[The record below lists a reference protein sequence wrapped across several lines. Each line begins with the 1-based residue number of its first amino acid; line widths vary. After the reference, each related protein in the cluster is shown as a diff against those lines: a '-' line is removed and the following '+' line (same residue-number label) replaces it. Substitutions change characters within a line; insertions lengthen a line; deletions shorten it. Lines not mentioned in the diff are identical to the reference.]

1 VEEPT
6 FEDEEITFTFE
17 GKYFSVMVDFYAQDE
32 WKIQSIAV
40 WNYDKLEWE
49 EGLFHIGVQKRLTKV
64 MDREIEN
71 RGDNIFEEAYH
82 GRIEAT
88 DWKDCYD

>member
-1 VEEPT
+1 MEEPT
-6 FEDEEITFTFE
+6 FEDQVITFTFE

-82 GRIEAT
+82 GRVEPT